1 MPQRNPGQTSR
12 STRIVEWTPLFGDVG
27 NTVLEL
33 DEDVGTMVETQAIAR
48 AQVLVDPHA
57 HAVTLTLRTSFT
69 SKRAQ
74 EFPRCLGHCAVDDP
88 TGVVPFE
95 RCPTTS

>member
-1 MPQRNPGQTSR
+1 M
-12 STRIVEWTPLFGDVG
+12 EWQSLLRDVG

-33 DEDVGTMVETQAIAR
+33 DEDVGTVVETQAIAR

-57 HAVTLTLRTSFT
+57 HDETLTPGTSFT

-74 EFPRCLGHCAVDDP
+74 EFPRCLGHLTLDDP
-88 TGVVPFE
+88 TWDVPFVP
-95 RCPTTS
+95 CPTTS